1 MLSKPVFRACAVLAL
16 VSSTQLEA
24 AQAQSCMTRNEL
36 RGMVAYMLPI
46 FGSALIE
53 RCRSR
58 LPANAYLTTRG
69 PKLISALEA
78 GQDAAW
84 PAASAAIAKIGGTD
98 KSAAKMLDA
107 MPPEAVKPMVESM
120 IQTRFIA
127 DIKARDCQDADNIM
141 RTMEPLPVGN
151 VIDLITEI
159 LVIGARNDR
168 ELTVCATT

>member
-1 MLSKPVFRACAVLAL
+1 MLSKSVFRACAGLAL
-16 VSSTQLEA
+16 VSSVQLEA
-24 AQAQSCMTRNEL
+24 AQAQSCMTRTEL
-36 RGMVAYMLPI
+36 RGMVAYMLPM

-69 PKLISALEA
+69 PQLMSALEA
-78 GQDAAW
+78 GQNAAW
-84 PAASAAIAKIGGTD
+84 PAASAAIMKIGGAD
-98 KSAAKMLDA
+98 QSAAKMLDA
-107 MPPEAVKPMVESM
+107 MPPEAVKPMVENM

-127 DIKARDCQDADNIM
+127 DIKTRDCQDADNIL

-151 VIDLITEI
+151 IVDLVTEI

-168 ELTVCATT
+168 EITVCTSA